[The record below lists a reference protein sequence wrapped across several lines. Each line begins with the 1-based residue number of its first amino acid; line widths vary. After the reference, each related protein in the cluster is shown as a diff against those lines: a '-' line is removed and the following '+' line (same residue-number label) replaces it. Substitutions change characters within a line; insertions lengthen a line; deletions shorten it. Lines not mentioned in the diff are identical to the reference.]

1 MVPDGKRAPRRNL
14 WRTVV
19 LSLLFPFV
27 VAGAIVGYDLLRLE
41 TVGTRIVHLELA
53 DDINLTLLE
62 LRRYEKNILLF
73 REDGDVRAFLGYLR
87 QIREKVRRVEDDVL
101 SGTSGVH
108 RTLLEALEE
117 YERASQVLIARV
129 AAQRELESEIRPR
142 GRRLERAAALHEGA
156 LELRRHEKN
165 YLIYREEVAVE
176 RLHQRAAALAR
187 AQPSLRPVVADYLE
201 VFDAI
206 VRNRGE
212 KESALDAMRQ
222 RGREIEKISTELS
235 ERERAEIDRTIAM
248 SRRLSS
254 ASLIFLVVSLN
265 VIGYLFSRNLGTTLR
280 RVEGALAG
288 LESGRFTHV
297 TVPTERLPAEIA
309 SLIGTYNHS
318 IDALGASRAELD
330 RTMALLEDVNR
341 ELVVRQEEIVE
352 VRKLS
357 AMRLLASEIAHEV
370 NNPLSSLILFLAVMR
385 EETPPSDPRRETLSL
400 MLKEATRCREVISEL
415 ATFAKKETLA
425 YRPVNPAKLVSDAIE
440 VVKKQH
446 RSKHIDLVASLGG
459 LPQTAVVDPILIHQA
474 LVNVLANA
482 FQFTP
487 EGGSVEVRGDAGRDR
502 MCLTIRDVGTGISA
516 EHLPHIFE
524 PFFSVRK
531 DGGGSG
537 LGLAITQKIIERH
550 RGSIRAESVPG
561 ERTVFTIDL
570 PIEQER
576 A

>member
-1 MVPDGKRAPRRNL
+1 M
-14 WRTVV
+14 
-19 LSLLFPFV
+19 LSLLVPFV
-27 VAGAIVGYDLLRLE
+27 VAGAIVVYNLLRLE

-53 DDINLTLLE
+53 DDVNLTLLE

-73 REDGDVRAFLGYLR
+73 RDDGDVRAFLGHLGK
-87 QIREKVRRVEDDVL
+87 IRDSVRRVEDDVL
-101 SGTSGVH
+101 SELSGNAY
-108 RTLLEALEE
+108 RALLEALGE

-129 AAQRELESEIRPR
+129 GAQRALERDIRPL
-142 GRRLERAAALHEGA
+142 GRRLEKEAAHREGA
-156 LELRRHEKN
+156 LEIRRHEKN
-165 YLIYREEVAVE
+165 YLIYREEEAVE
-176 RLHQRAAALAR
+176 RLERRAAELVR
-187 AQPSLRPVVADYLE
+187 RQPSLRPVLAAYLE
-201 VFDAI
+201 AFGAI
-206 VRNRGE
+206 VRNRAE
-212 KESALDAMRQ
+212 KERALGAMRQ
-222 RGREIEKISTELS
+222 RGREIQEISMELS
-235 ERERAEIDRTIAM
+235 ARERADIDRTIVA
-248 SRRLSS
+248 SKRLSS

-265 VIGYLFSRNLGTTLR
+265 VIGYLFSRKLGTTLR

-288 LESGRFTHV
+288 LESGRFTHIAA
-297 TVPTERLPAEIA
+297 PTDHLPAEVA
-309 SLIGTYNHS
+309 SLIGTYNRT
-318 IDALGASRAELD
+318 IDALGASKAELD

-341 ELVVRQEEIVE
+341 ELVDRQEEIVE

-370 NNPLSSLILFLAVMR
+370 NNPLSSLILFLGVMR
-385 EETPPSDPRRETLSL
+385 EETPPSDSRRERLSL

-425 YRPVNPAKLVSDAIE
+425 YRTIDPAKLVSDAIE
-440 VVKKQH
+440 VVKRQH
-446 RSKHIDLVASLGG
+446 RSKRIDLVASLDG
-459 LPQTAVVDPILIHQA
+459 LPRTAVVDPILIHQA

-487 EGGSVEVRGDAGRDR
+487 EGGSVEVRGDAGRGH
-502 MCLTIRDVGTGISA
+502 MSFTVRDVGTGIAA

-550 RGSIRAESVPG
+550 HGSIRAESTPG

-570 PIEQER
+570 PVEQER